1 MITRLKR
8 IFSVNQR
15 SALQQTV
22 RAAQTSLSAEQPVVA
37 AASEDVAAINDVTL
51 HDANLSG
58 WFLENGELFTDFQIQ
73 PEDHVLDVG
82 CGDGGLIGFCA
93 GRGAE
98 VTFVDIDEQ
107 KVKDTESRL
116 QGSAARGIH
125 GLVSDANPLP
135 LPDNHVNKV
144 ICTEVLE
151 HVDDPVNFL
160 AELVRV
166 GKPGALYL
174 LSVPD
179 IASETVQQTVAPPL
193 YFEKPHHIR
202 ILSREDFP
210 RLVSDAGLII
220 EKQTC
225 YGFFWSMFWA
235 FFWTCDQDLSDPWH
249 PLLQQWGRTWETLLS
264 MRDGPR
270 IKQALD
276 QALPKSQV
284 IIARKPERCPP
295 EPPSES

>member
-1 MITRLKR
+1 MQADQSK
-8 IFSVNQR
+8 
-15 SALQQTV
+15 
-22 RAAQTSLSAEQPVVA
+22 LSAEQPDA
-37 AASEDVAAINDVTL
+37 AVASENVASANDVTIL
-51 HDANLSG
+51 DANLSG
-58 WFLENGELFTDFQIQ
+58 WFLESGELFTDFPIQ

-82 CGDGGLIGFCA
+82 CGDGGFIGFCA

-107 KVKDTESRL
+107 KVKETGRRL
-116 QGSAARGIH
+116 RDSPARGTH
-125 GLVSDANPLP
+125 GVVSDAAPLP

-179 IASETVQQTVAPPL
+179 IASETVQQKVAPSL

-202 ILSREDFP
+202 IFSREDFL
-210 RLVSDAGLII
+210 RLVGDAGLII

-235 FFWTCDQDLSDPWH
+235 FFWTCDQDLSAPWH
-249 PLLQQWGRTWETLLS
+249 PLLQQWGRTWQTLLS

-284 IIARKPERCPP
+284 IIARKPE
-295 EPPSES
+295 

>member
-1 MITRLKR
+1 MLNHLKR
-8 IFSVNQR
+8 R
-15 SALQQTV
+15 M
-22 RAAQTSLSAEQPVVA
+22 LSARGKAVSEPAELKPA
-37 AASEDVAAINDVTL
+37 ANDAPELDVTMR
-51 HDANLSG
+51 DAVMSG
-58 WFLENGELFTDFQIQ
+58 WFQDSGEIFSGFMINPVDS
-73 PEDHVLDVG
+73 VLDVG
-82 CGDGGLIGFCA
+82 CGDGAFIKYCA
-93 GRGAE
+93 NRGAE
-98 VTFVDIDEQ
+98 VTFVDIDAD
-107 KVKDTESRL
+107 KVNQNEERL
-116 QGSAARGIH
+116 RTSPARGLH
-125 GLVSDANPLP
+125 GIVSDASPLP
-135 LPDNHVNKV
+135 LPDDQFDKV
-144 ICTEVLE
+144 ISTEVME
-151 HVDDPVNFL
+151 HVDDPAAFL

-202 ILSREDFP
+202 IFSREDFP
-210 RLVSDAGLII
+210 TLVTDAGLVI

-284 IIARKPERCPP
+284 IIARKPG
-295 EPPSES
+295 